1 MAADIDSKQVEVFQA
16 LPDPGT
22 APPVQEP
29 EPDRQS
35 PVEEPDFPDDPGP
48 AEDPGRQPI
57 KD

>member
-1 MAADIDSKQVEVFQA
+1 MAAVIVSQEFEVFRA

-35 PVEEPDFPDDPGP
+35 PGEEPDFPDDPGP